1 MWLTGFDAPSLHTM
15 YVDKPVREHGL
26 MQALASWCIWR
37 WNTLPSSGTDALHEA
52 TLGKRTRRV
61 KPCGIGLR
69 AAAIPGD
76 PAVVGCV
83 PDCSRHVSANVL

>member
-37 WNTLPSSGTDALHEA
+37 WNTLPLSGTDAPHQV
-52 TLGKRTRRV
+52 TLERQTRRV
-61 KPCGIGLR
+61 KPYGIGLR
-69 AAAIPGD
+69 AATIPGD
-76 PAVVGCV
+76 PAAVECV
-83 PDCSRHVSANVL
+83 PDSSRRVFL